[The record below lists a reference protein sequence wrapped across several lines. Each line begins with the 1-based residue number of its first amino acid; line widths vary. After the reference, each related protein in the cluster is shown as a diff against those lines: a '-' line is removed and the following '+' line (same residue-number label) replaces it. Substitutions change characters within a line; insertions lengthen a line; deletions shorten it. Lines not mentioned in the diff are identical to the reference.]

1 MTVNERA
8 GGADLAVYAQARGYL
23 RWAAESR
30 HQLLS
35 TWGGLVQ
42 DEAFSLRPATR
53 ADGTVEVG
61 ALAHLPLDA
70 AEQLELQA
78 SETLRAV
85 KAAMDA
91 AVHATAQVVCSSL
104 APIDSDLHQM
114 PLAASQA
121 EFAAL
126 LDDGR
131 LLGLRPDQVRVLE
144 ELQPYITGSD
154 GALFVGKHMTHLAEA
169 LRRVERGEPLVC
181 VWASSINPPEVWLP
195 SGVTVESMDTIS
207 DGPLKPHHV
216 VAQFRVAPADR
227 AREVAS
233 RPNVAL
239 DPILDS
245 PPWPADMND
254 NLGAR
259 TSNLLVIARHLI
271 EALERSVSTP
281 SLLEMLGS
289 LDEQAPS
296 TATDVWSPVG
306 FADPAEEQKA
316 LDLLA
321 GSELNLISLR
331 DADGSHT
338 LLRRDGDR
346 LLGRE
351 MPQASPPDESAD
363 LGPAVERAALA
374 AAAGLGLPD
383 FVYNAEVI
391 RKGSGLREIGDGT
404 IVTGRRGIALQVKA
418 RDGATEDP
426 VREGN
431 WLVKKAGEALRQ
443 AQGTIRSMLADPN
456 LQLTNMR
463 GRTVQL
469 PVNEI
474 DWVPV
479 VILDHPNPPLDVLP
493 NREQERRGLI
503 LLRRD
508 WEFLLDQL
516 RSVSAVVDYA
526 HRVADER
533 VELGTESHRYFDL
546 AHRDAAAQSDPP
558 ADWMTALGA
567 SQEDGPTLPSEP
579 ADSVDVVGHAV
590 FQRIL
595 EDIAAVD
602 FVGDEATRVEVLAMI
617 DQMAVTHRAE
627 LGRTLLRRLDY
638 CARAP
643 ADALLAQHRVHFLDS
658 GRLHLSFNVYSVLTG
673 YHRQMFETWLLHR
686 RQTFLQVSGAKG
698 PDYPWSVAVLLTPR
712 PAGGRLWDTTVL
724 ATNAGPAYDEETYE
738 TIEKAFKAGDVLE
751 PAIL

>member
-1 MTVNERA
+1 MNERA
-8 GGADLAVYAQARGYL
+8 ESAELAAYAQARRHL
-23 RWAAESR
+23 RRAAEAR
-30 HQLLS
+30 EQLLF

-53 ADGTVEVG
+53 TDGTVEVG
-61 ALAHLPLDA
+61 ALAHLPLDT
-70 AEQLELQA
+70 AEQLELAA

-91 AVHATAQVVCSSL
+91 AVYATAQVVCSSL
-104 APIDSDLHQM
+104 APIEPDLHQM
-114 PLAASQA
+114 PLAASKA
-121 EFAAL
+121 AFVAL

-144 ELQPYITGSD
+144 ELQPFTAGSES
-154 GALFVGKHMTHLAEA
+154 ALFIGKHMTHLADA
-169 LRRVERGEPLVC
+169 LGHVERGEPLVC
-181 VWASSINPPEVWLP
+181 VWASSLNPPEVWLP
-195 SGVTVESMDTIS
+195 SGVTIESMDTLS

-216 VAQFRVAPADR
+216 VARFRVAPADR
-227 AREVAS
+227 AWEVTS
-233 RPNVAL
+233 TPNVAL
-239 DPILDS
+239 DPILDAA
-245 PPWPADMND
+245 PWPADMDD

-281 SLLEMLGS
+281 SLLEMIGS
-289 LDEQAPS
+289 LDEQAPATP
-296 TATDVWSPVG
+296 TAVWTPVSL
-306 FADPAEEQKA
+306 ANEAEEQKA

-321 GSELNLISLR
+321 ESELNLISIR

-351 MPQASPPDESAD
+351 MPQANPPDESVD
-363 LGPAVERAALA
+363 LGPAVEQAALA

-383 FVYNAEVI
+383 FVYNAEI
-391 RKGSGLREIGDGT
+391 IKKGSGLREIGDGT
-404 IVTGRRGIALQVKA
+404 ILTGRRGITLQVKA

-426 VREGN
+426 SREGK
-431 WLVKKAGEALRQ
+431 WLVKKAAEALRQ
-443 AQGTIRSMLADPN
+443 AHGTIRSMRADPN
-456 LQLTNMR
+456 QQLTNMR
-463 GRTVQL
+463 GRTVQISAD
-469 PVNEI
+469 EI

-479 VILDHPNPPLDVLP
+479 VILDHPNPPLDILP
-493 NREQERRGLI
+493 NREPEKRGLI

-526 HRVADER
+526 HRVADDR

-546 AHRDAAAQSDPP
+546 AHKDATAQSDPP

-567 SQEDGPTLPSEP
+567 SQQDGPTLPSEP
-579 ADSVDVVGHAV
+579 ADSVDMVGHAV

-595 EDIAAVD
+595 EDIAAID

-617 DQMAVTHRAE
+617 DQMAVTHRAD

-638 CARAP
+638 CAKAP
-643 ADALLAQHRVHFLDS
+643 ADALLAQHRVNFLDG

-686 RQTFLQVSGAKG
+686 RQTFLQASRTKG

-712 PAGGRLWDTTVL
+712 PDGGRLWDTTVL

-738 TIEKAFKAGDVLE
+738 TIGKAFKAGDVLE